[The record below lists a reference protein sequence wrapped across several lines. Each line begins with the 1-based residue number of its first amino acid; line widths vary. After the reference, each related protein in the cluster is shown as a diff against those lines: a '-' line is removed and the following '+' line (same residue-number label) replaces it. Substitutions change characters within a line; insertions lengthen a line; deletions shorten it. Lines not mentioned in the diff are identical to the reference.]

1 MVRLVKKIQFQVQ
14 KNKLI
19 SSDYLKFRYK
29 YGMIVVDEDLQDLIA
44 NDQPKSDENNMELVI
59 NKSFIGSENKN
70 IMKNSMSISKEYL
83 KES

>member
-1 MVRLVKKIQFQVQ
+1 
-14 KNKLI
+14 
-19 SSDYLKFRYK
+19 
-29 YGMIVVDEDLQDLIA
+29 MIVVDEDLQDLIA